1 MRAMMNSH
9 SLRRDKDRPDANQHT
24 PWLEWCAS
32 AVGLLLTLCIFGF
45 IVWQALDDASSPPL
59 ITVDATN
66 VSPITGGY
74 RVMFQA
80 RNAGGAAA
88 AQVRIEGALSTDSN
102 AQEISSVI
110 LDYIPGQSA
119 REGGLFFTQDPR
131 SGSLALRA
139 SGFAKP

>member
-1 MRAMMNSH
+1 MRAMMNSD
-9 SLRRDKDRPDANQHT
+9 SLRWNEHRPDPNQHT

-32 AVGLLLTLCIFGF
+32 GVGLLLTLYIFGF
-45 IVWQALDDASSPPL
+45 IGWQALDDASSPPV
-59 ITVDATN
+59 ITVDVTN
-66 VSPITGGY
+66 VSPIAGGY
-74 RVMFQA
+74 RVMFQVG
-80 RNAGGAAA
+80 NAGGAAA
-88 AQVRIEGALSTDSN
+88 AQVRIEGALTTDSN
-102 AQEISSVI
+102 APETSSVI